1 MATDFSSTGA
11 FNVNGQWATSVRY
24 EAATEQ
30 GRVVDVQLRFTN
42 GRSEVASAKV
52 TANEAVEL
60 LGEKNFGV
68 IAKAAADA
76 AAPGKD
82 QPGGRVKGELRG
94 KALEFRQVTLAD
106 HQPSQTENAIYFD
119 SRVRSSP
126 AARSDAAATADER
139 LTTRDVVVG
148 GAHVAQAAGVGGANV
163 QTAAKVIGA
172 ADAAKVAADVAQG
185 KDVRPMDAAT
195 AAASV
200 VASSGAGGPAV
211 TGAARAVQAVGA
223 AETGVRALRSV
234 DDVAAK
240 ATGETTIEKPSA
252 GETEEQLR
260 LRRMRA
266 APVPEAVAGRFL
278 KVEDKYY
285 FPDKTLAFTDKGT
298 KLKAESNNV
307 EVVRSLVS
315 IAEARDWQAL
325 SVTGTKEF
333 RKEVWRE
340 AALRGIDVRGYEA
353 TELERQ
359 ELSRALEKKFGP
371 NEISR
376 EGPQRSPA
384 DPGREAPIVSTRGDH
399 ATAAAQASGERQ
411 GTAGENLREG
421 IRAGVTLGVLL
432 EHGAAPYKFNQENGQ
447 SYYVKVKTERGEQTL
462 WGVDLERAMAE
473 SKTGVRSGDLVGVEN
488 LGNRPVTVKVQKRD
502 GQGNLVVEEI
512 DTHRNAWS
520 VEKKE
525 FFQKQAAKADAV
537 RASEPVQRADLAKQH
552 PDLTDTLVN
561 LWLSEKFAKKS
572 FARPEDQE
580 RAAAYAKERLAQMV
594 ERGEEIS
601 APKLKR
607 EVAQLLDS
615 GKPIDRVAVP
625 QERTAASEADART
638 AGDDK
643 APRHDDRT
651 TKPPRARLPEAPQH
665 VR

>member
-1 MATDFSSTGA
+1 MANDFSSTGA
-11 FNVNGQWATSVRY
+11 FNVNGQWATGVRY
-24 EAATEQ
+24 EAAVEQ
-30 GRVVDVQLRFTN
+30 GRVVDVHLRFTN
-42 GRSEVASAKV
+42 GRSELASAKV
-52 TANEAVEL
+52 TADEARDL
-60 LGEKNFGV
+60 LGEKNYGV
-68 IAKAAADA
+68 ILKATANA

-82 QPGGRVKGELRG
+82 QPGEPVKGELRG

-106 HQPSQTENAIYFD
+106 YQASQNENAIHLD
-119 SRVRSSP
+119 SRVRSAP
-126 AARSDAAATADER
+126 AVPADATASPDER
-139 LTTRDVVVG
+139 LTARDVVVG
-148 GAHVAQAAGVGGANV
+148 GAHVVQAAGVGGATV
-163 QTAAKVIGA
+163 QTAAKVVGA
-172 ADAAKVAADVAQG
+172 ADAAKVAVDVAQG
-185 KDVRPMDAAT
+185 KEVRPLDAAT

-200 VASSGAGGPAV
+200 VATTGVGGAGV
-211 TGAARAVQAVGA
+211 VDAARAVQAVGA
-223 AETGVRALRSV
+223 AETGLRAMRSA
-234 DDVAAK
+234 DDVAAR
-240 ATGETTIEKPSA
+240 AMGEKPTDQPNA
-252 GETEEQLR
+252 VETEEALR

-266 APVPEAVAGRFL
+266 ASVPDAVADRFL

-353 TELERQ
+353 TDLERQ
-359 ELSRALEKKFGP
+359 ELRRALEKKFGP
-371 NEISR
+371 NEISHDA
-376 EGPQRSPA
+376 PQRSA
-384 DPGREAPIVSTRGDH
+384 VDPERAPLSSSTRGEPS
-399 ATAAAQASGERQ
+399 AAATRPSDDRQ
-411 GTAGENLREG
+411 DKRAENLRDG

-432 EHGAAPYKFNQENGQ
+432 EHGAAPYKFNQDNGE
-447 SYYVKVKTERGEQTL
+447 SYFVKVKTDRGEQTL

-473 SKTGVRSGDLVGVEN
+473 SKTRVQTGDLVGVEN

-502 GQGNLVVEEI
+502 AQGQLVVEEI
-512 DTHRNAWS
+512 DTHRNTWS
-520 VEKKE
+520 VEKKT
-525 FFQKQAAKADAV
+525 FFQQQADKADAV
-537 RASEPVQRADLAKQH
+537 RGSKPAQRADLAKQH
-552 PDLTDTLVN
+552 PDLTDALVN

-607 EVAQLLDS
+607 EVAQLLD
-615 GKPIDRVAVP
+615 AH
-625 QERTAASEADART
+625 T
-638 AGDDK
+638 AGEDK
-643 APRHDDRT
+643 TTRHDDRT